1 MKKLNNILI
10 VNFHVINSILII
22 FYLYPGS
29 IAGYVI
35 YGDFGKQPEINEN
48 FIISLNH
55 FYAFIF
61 FSILGILAYCNSS
74 KINFLIKYLF
84 LASFILEFLHF
95 VLPYRAF
102 QIEDLLGNFLG
113 TLLIIF
119 IYRLK
124 TKYV

>member
-10 VNFHVINSILII
+10 ANFHVINLILII

-29 IAGYVI
+29 IAGYI
-35 YGDFGKQPEINEN
+35 IHGDFGKQPAINEN
-48 FIISLNH
+48 LIISLNH
-55 FYAFIF
+55 FFTFIF
-61 FSILGILAYCNSS
+61 LTTLGLLAYRNSN
-74 KINFLIKYLF
+74 KINILIKYLL
-84 LASFILEFLHF
+84 LASFILEFLHL

-119 IYRLK
+119 IYKLK
-124 TKYV
+124 KRYV

>member
-10 VNFHVINSILII
+10 TNFHIINLILII

-29 IAGYVI
+29 IAGYVV
-35 YGDFGKQPEINEN
+35 YGDFGKQPEINES

-61 FSILGILAYCNSS
+61 LSTLGILAYRNSG
-74 KINFLIKYLF
+74 KINILIKYLF

-113 TLLIIF
+113 TSLIIF

-124 TKYV
+124 KKYV